1 MGLALFCARSADH
14 AAFLRRERRDRTQEV
29 AGSSPASSMK
39 PPQSGGFSYRLTAPV
54 PIQAL
59 APAGV
64 LNCPTA
70 RNSHVSRGILERERQ
85 GSGPDFALREIE
97 IRFAE
102 HG

>member
-39 PPQSGGFSYRLTAPV
+39 SPQSGGFSYRLTAPV

-59 APAGV
+59 APADA
-64 LNCPTA
+64 LNCPK
-70 RNSHVSRGILERERQ
+70 LLRQ
-85 GSGPDFALREIE
+85 QGNLGAGATGVGP
-97 IRFAE
+97 
-102 HG
+102 